1 MINIFNFKEFVLE
14 SITNTLH
21 YSDRTTLDNPDSR
34 ANHKSSKFPK
44 GWECKELVEVS
55 KEGDLLNKKISL
67 EKFFELS
74 NSKNLEESELDFFNK
89 VQYTIQAITNNDKIW
104 NIETNSNH
112 SFVNLGKMAFEVK
125 VGDSF
130 KYYSPILI
138 SDIIQSKEAEKKKG
152 QIIPIKIKDIVRQG
166 TNIWIV
172 IKNKT
177 AQTILFYP
185 EGEAALP
192 FIKKQCDKNRVN
204 PKYDNLKVED
214 YVEGYVDIKYNL
226 VEGKT
231 TYFIYSVPQWENLL
245 NEQIKNP
252 DFKFKF
258 IPQEWK
264 NLFKKEL
271 VLLSKGTILYTPDL
285 NIKERVISE
294 IVQYKKDE
302 KSVEV
307 KFEKIVSKIPFKI
320 RLGNLSIIREDK
332 EIRRIGKLPIK
343 GGLVKTYNVEG
354 FTVTGKSITMTARL
368 IDVFVLDKDG
378 NITRSKYD
386 EKD

>member
-1 MINIFNFKEFVLE
+1 MKIFNFKEFLLE

-21 YSDRTTLDNPDSR
+21 YSDRTTIDNPESR
-34 ANHKSSKFPK
+34 ANHKSSKYPN
-44 GWECKELVEVS
+44 GWDCKELIEVS
-55 KEGDLLNKKISL
+55 NKGDILGKKISL
-67 EKFFELS
+67 EKFLELS
-74 NSKNLEESELDFFNK
+74 KSENVEDFNK
-89 VQYTIQAITNNDKIW
+89 KVEIAIQEITNNEAIW

-112 SFVNLGKMAFEVK
+112 SFVNLGKIAFEVK
-125 VGDSF
+125 VGDNF

-138 SDIIQSKEAEKKKG
+138 SEIIQSKESEKKKG
-152 QIIPIKIKDIVRQG
+152 QIIPIKIKDIIRQG
-166 TNIWIV
+166 TNLWMV

-185 EGEAALP
+185 EGEAAFP
-192 FIKKQCDKNRVN
+192 FIKKQCEKNRVN

-226 VEGKT
+226 IENKT
-231 TYFIYSVPQWENLL
+231 TYFIYNVPEWRTLL
-245 NEQIKNP
+245 SEQIKDP

-258 IPQEWK
+258 IPKEWK
-264 NLFKKEL
+264 NLFKKES

-307 KFEKIVSKIPFKI
+307 KFEKIMSKTPYKI
-320 RLGNLSIIREDK
+320 RLGNISIIREDK
-332 EIRRIGKLPIK
+332 EIRKVGKLPLK
-343 GGLVKTYNVEG
+343 GDLVKTYNVEG
-354 FTVTGKSITMTARL
+354 FTVNYKNIIMTARL
-368 IDVFVLDKDG
+368 IDTFVLDKEG
-378 NITRSKYD
+378 NIIRSEYD
-386 EKD
+386 EKN